1 MFFGRNSL
9 PNSLVF
15 QEFKMLQILEFTST
29 YHLHSLLVIMQV
41 EVNDCLSLVFT
52 H

>member
-15 QEFKMLQILEFTST
+15 QEFKMLQILEFTYIS
-29 YHLHSLLVIMQV
+29 
-41 EVNDCLSLVFT
+41 FT
-52 H
+52 LIIGNNAG

>member
-15 QEFKMLQILEFTST
+15 QEFKMLQILEFTF
-29 YHLHSLLVIMQV
+29 HLHSLLGIMQV